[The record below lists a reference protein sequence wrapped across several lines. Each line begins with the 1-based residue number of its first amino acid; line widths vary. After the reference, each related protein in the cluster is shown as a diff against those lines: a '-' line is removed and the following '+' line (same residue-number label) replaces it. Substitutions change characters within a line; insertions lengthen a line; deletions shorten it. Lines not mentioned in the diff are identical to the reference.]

1 MTDEKFNDLIKQASP
16 RQALQILLHV
26 ITVAAIYP
34 TSFRDTCFSLVK
46 IVESGL
52 PQEPPQ

>member
-1 MTDEKFNDLIKQASP
+1 MTDEKFNDLLKQASP

-34 TSFRDTCFSLVK
+34 TSFRETCFSLVK